1 VSDERIVNL
10 LAEIR
15 DNQREMLERQRAQ
28 LEIAQR
34 HLEQGKAQI
43 AESLQLQR
51 EAVSRTRTIARLAI
65 PGILA
70 CIAAIAYLV
79 LRYF

>member
-1 VSDERIVNL
+1 MNDDRIVSL

-15 DNQREMLERQRAQ
+15 DDQREMLERQRTQ
-28 LEIAQR
+28 LEIAQS
-34 HLEQGKAQI
+34 HLEQAKSQI

-51 EAVSRTRTIARLAI
+51 EAVRRQRTVTLVAI

-70 CIAAIAYLV
+70 CIAAIVYLV
-79 LRYF
+79 VRYL

>member
-1 VSDERIVNL
+1 MNDDRIVAL

-28 LEIAQR
+28 LETAR
-34 HLEQGKAQI
+34 THLEQAKSQV

-51 EAVSRTRTIARLAI
+51 EAVARARGAQRIAV

-70 CIAAIAYLV
+70 CLAAIAYLV